1 MSELPHSARWLPPN
15 SFEGQVAVVTGGGTG
30 LGLEVSRGLAA
41 LGATVVIASRNA
53 EHHGALLDEAR
64 AKGWRCEARVLDVR
78 EAKDVRACAD
88 AIVAAHGKVDLL
100 VNNAAGNF
108 VCPAERLSSN
118 AWRAVLGIV
127 LDGTFYCSQSFGK
140 HMLARRSGQMLNV
153 VATYAWTGMPGVVH
167 SASAKAGVLAMT
179 RTLAAEWAR
188 FGVRCNAI
196 APGPFHSAGA
206 QQNLWPDADA
216 ERRLKE
222 RIPLGRFATADEV
235 AAQCLHLLSPASAYL
250 TGECLVIDG
259 GATLGNSMWEPGTR
273 FSRKRDAAGSA
284 STVHGGEDDAR
295 NEGRAHGG
303 EGRSGGEGRAPG
315 GGGPEWDVG
324 PGSASG

>member
-1 MSELPHSARWLPPN
+1 MAVNSLGGRTALITGAGKRIGRAIALALAKECVDVVVHYNRSEKEA
-15 SFEGQVAVVTGGGTG
+15 E
-30 LGLEVSRGLAA
+30 ELAGE
-41 LGATVVIASRNA
+41 LKTCG
-53 EHHGALLDEAR
+53 
-64 AKGWRCEARVLDVR
+64 
-78 EAKDVRACAD
+78 VRAWPVRAD
-88 AIVAAHGKVDLL
+88 LEKPDEYSTLVERAVKASGKVDIL

-140 HMLARRSGQMLNV
+140 AMIARGAGQMLNV

-179 RTLAAEWAR
+179 RSLAAEWAR

-196 APGPFHSAGA
+196 APGPFHSQGA

-216 ERRLKE
+216 ERKLREK
-222 RIPLGRFATADEV
+222 IPLGRFATAEEV

-250 TGECLVIDG
+250 TGECLVVDG
-259 GATLGNSMWEPGTR
+259 GATLGSSMWAPGTR
-273 FSRKRDAAGSA
+273 FTKKRGAESDAGFDAGESAAAG
-284 STVHGGEDDAR
+284 
-295 NEGRAHGG
+295 
-303 EGRSGGEGRAPG
+303 
-315 GGGPEWDVG
+315 
-324 PGSASG
+324 

>member
-1 MSELPHSARWLPPN
+1 MDGLPPAARWLPAN
-15 SFEGQVAVVTGGGTG
+15 TFAGQVAVVTGGGTG

-41 LGATVVIASRNA
+41 LGAEVVIVSRNP
-53 EHHGALLDEAR
+53 EHHRGLLDEAR
-64 AKGWRCEARVLDVR
+64 ERGWRCAARVLDVR
-78 EAKDVRACAD
+78 EPKRVRECAD
-88 AIVAAHGKVDLL
+88 GIVQEHGKVDVL

-127 LDGTFYCSQSFGK
+127 LDGTFYCSQSFGR
-140 HMLARRSGQMLNV
+140 HMLARGSGQMLNV

-179 RTLAAEWAR
+179 RSLAAEWAR

-196 APGPFHSAGA
+196 APGPFHSQGA
-206 QQNLWPDADA
+206 QQNLWPDPEA
-216 ERRLKE
+216 ERKLRE
-222 RIPLGRFATADEV
+222 RIPLGRFATAEEV

-259 GATLGNSMWEPGTR
+259 GATLGSPMWEPGTR
-273 FSRKRDAAGSA
+273 FSRKRGAEPDAGFDS
-284 STVHGGEDDAR
+284 
-295 NEGRAHGG
+295 
-303 EGRSGGEGRAPG
+303 
-315 GGGPEWDVG
+315 G
-324 PGSASG
+324 PGAASG